1 MKQRFFTVNVEG
13 EKKQYANTV
22 SYGDIAKEYQHK
34 YSAPIMLCKVDG
46 KLRELYKT
54 VRANCFLEFITFS
67 ERIGYE
73 TYRRS
78 VVMMFLEACY
88 HILGVD
94 NLKDVMVLNAI
105 GDGYYCETDSTKPL
119 TKTQVAKIKDH
130 MMKMVEDDIPFY
142 KRTVAMDEAK
152 EVFDRCG
159 MPDKKEL
166 FFYRRVSHVN
176 IYTLNGFEDYFYGY
190 MAPSTGC
197 LKHFDV
203 FKFGKGVMLQFPKR
217 QEPELVRE
225 FIPQRKFSEV
235 CNENRAMAKSLK
247 MDTVAGLNEQICSG
261 RVEEMILVA
270 EAWQEKKIADIASM
284 IVKQPSKKFIM
295 IAGPSSSGKTTFSH
309 RLSIQLIAQ
318 GKQPHAIALDNYFLD
333 REHTPRDVNGDY
345 NFECLEAID
354 VEQFNEDMQAL
365 LRGERVELPTFNFK
379 LGRREYRGDFLQLG
393 PDDILVIEGINGLN
407 DKLSY
412 TLSAENKFKIYISAL
427 TQINIDTHNRI
438 ATTDGRL
445 IRRIVRDA
453 RTRGTT
459 ARETINRWESVR
471 AGEEQNIFPFQE
483 HADVMFNSSLLFEL
497 SVMKTYVEPQLFAI
511 RQGDPAYFEAKRLLK
526 FLDYFV
532 PIPSDIISK
541 NSIIRE
547 FIGGSCF
554 NV

>member
-1 MKQRFFTVNVEG
+1 MSEKYKVHVEG
-13 EKKQYANTV
+13 EVKEYSADTSYAE
-22 SYGDIAKEYQHK
+22 IAKEFQSKHD
-34 YSAPIMLCKVDG
+34 APITLCKVDG

-54 VRANCFLEFITFS
+54 VRADCDLEFITFS

-88 HILGVD
+88 HILGAD
-94 NLKDVMVLNAI
+94 NLKNVAVLNAI
-105 GDGYYCETDSTKPL
+105 GDAYYCETDSEKPL
-119 TKTQVAKIKDH
+119 TKAQIEKIKEH

-142 KRTVAMDEAK
+142 KRTASMDEAK
-152 EVFDRCG
+152 AVFEKCG
-159 MPDKKEL
+159 MSHKKDL

-190 MAPSTGC
+190 MVPSTGC
-197 LKHFDV
+197 LKYFDV

-217 QEPELVRE
+217 SEPTVVRE
-225 FIPQRKFSEV
+225 FVPQKKFTQV
-235 CNENRAMAKSLK
+235 CNENREMAKALH
-247 MDTVAGLNEQICSG
+247 MDTVAGLNDNICSG
-261 RVEEMILVA
+261 NVEEMILVA
-270 EAWQEKKIADIASM
+270 EARQEKKIADIATM
-284 IVKQPSKKFIM
+284 IAKQPSKKFIM

-309 RLSIQLIAQ
+309 RLSIQLKAQ
-318 GKQPHAIALDNYFLD
+318 GKIPHAIALDNYFLD
-333 REHTPRDVNGDY
+333 REHTPKDENGEY

-354 VEQFNEDMQAL
+354 VEQFNKDMTAL
-365 LRGERVELPTFNFK
+365 LNGERVEMPVFNFK
-379 LGRREYRGDFLQLG
+379 LGKREYKGDFLKLG
-393 PDDILVIEGINGLN
+393 DDDILVIEGIHGLN

-412 TLSAENKFKIYISAL
+412 SLSAENKFKIYISAL
-427 TQINIDTHNRI
+427 TQINIDEHNRI

-453 RTRGTT
+453 RTRGNS
-459 ARETINRWESVR
+459 AKETIDRWESVR

-483 HADVMFNSSLLFEL
+483 EADVMFNSSLIFEL
-497 SVMKTYVEPQLFAI
+497 SVLKTYVEPLLFAI
-511 RQGDPAYFEAKRLLK
+511 KQGNQAYFEAKRLLK

-532 PIPSDIISK
+532 PIPSDNINK

>member
-1 MKQRFFTVNVEG
+1 MSEKYKVHVEG
-13 EKKQYANTV
+13 EVKEYSTDT
-22 SYGDIAKEYQHK
+22 SYSDIAKEFQSKHD
-34 YSAPIMLCKVDG
+34 APITLCKVDG

-54 VRANCFLEFITFS
+54 VRADCDLEFITFS

-88 HILGVD
+88 HILGAD
-94 NLKDVMVLNAI
+94 NLKNVAVLNAI
-105 GDGYYCETDSTKPL
+105 GDAYYCETDSEKPL
-119 TKTQVAKIKDH
+119 TKAQIEKIKEH

-142 KRTVAMDEAK
+142 KRTASMDEAK
-152 EVFDRCG
+152 AVFEKCG
-159 MPDKKEL
+159 MSHKKDL

-190 MAPSTGC
+190 MVPSTGC
-197 LKHFDV
+197 LKYFDV

-217 QEPELVRE
+217 SEPTVVRE
-225 FIPQRKFSEV
+225 FVPQKKFTQV
-235 CNENRAMAKSLK
+235 CNENREMAKALH
-247 MDTVAGLNEQICSG
+247 MDTVAGLNDNICSG
-261 RVEEMILVA
+261 NVEEMILVA
-270 EAWQEKKIADIASM
+270 EARQEKKIADIATM
-284 IVKQPSKKFIM
+284 IAKQPSKKFIM

-309 RLSIQLIAQ
+309 RLSIQLKAQ
-318 GKQPHAIALDNYFLD
+318 GKIPHAIALDNYFLD
-333 REHTPRDVNGDY
+333 REHTPKDENGEY

-354 VEQFNEDMQAL
+354 VEQFNKDMTAL
-365 LRGERVELPTFNFK
+365 LKGERVEMPVFNFK
-379 LGRREYRGDFLQLG
+379 LGKREYKGDFLQLG
-393 PDDILVIEGINGLN
+393 DDDILVIEGIHGLN

-412 TLSAENKFKIYISAL
+412 SLSAENKFKIYISAL
-427 TQINIDTHNRI
+427 TQINIDEHNRI

-453 RTRGTT
+453 RTRGSS
-459 ARETINRWESVR
+459 AKETIDRWESVR

-483 HADVMFNSSLLFEL
+483 EADVMFNSSLIFEL
-497 SVMKTYVEPQLFAI
+497 SVLKTYVEPLLFAI
-511 RQGDPAYFEAKRLLK
+511 KQGNQAYFEAKRLLK

-532 PIPSDIISK
+532 PIPSDNINK

>member
-1 MKQRFFTVNVEG
+1 MSEKYKVHVEG
-13 EKKQYANTV
+13 EVKEYSTDT
-22 SYGDIAKEYQHK
+22 SYSDIAKEFQSKHD
-34 YSAPIMLCKVDG
+34 APITLCKVDG

-54 VRANCFLEFITFS
+54 VRADCDLEFITFS

-88 HILGVD
+88 HILGAD
-94 NLKDVMVLNAI
+94 NLKNVAVLNAI
-105 GDGYYCETDSTKPL
+105 GDAYYCETDSEKPL
-119 TKTQVAKIKDH
+119 TKAQIEKIKEH

-142 KRTVAMDEAK
+142 KRTASMDEAK
-152 EVFDRCG
+152 AVFEKCG
-159 MPDKKEL
+159 MSHKKDL

-190 MAPSTGC
+190 MVPSTGC
-197 LKHFDV
+197 LKYFDV

-217 QEPELVRE
+217 SEPTVVRE
-225 FIPQRKFSEV
+225 FVPQKKFTQV
-235 CNENRAMAKSLK
+235 CNENREMAKALH
-247 MDTVAGLNEQICSG
+247 MDTVAGLNDNICSG
-261 RVEEMILVA
+261 NVEEMILVA
-270 EAWQEKKIADIASM
+270 EARQEKKIADIATM

-309 RLSIQLIAQ
+309 RLSIQLKAQ
-318 GKQPHAIALDNYFLD
+318 GKIPHAIALDNYFLD
-333 REHTPRDVNGDY
+333 REHTPKDENGEY

-354 VEQFNEDMQAL
+354 VEQFNKDMTAL
-365 LRGERVELPTFNFK
+365 LKGERVEMPVFNFK
-379 LGRREYRGDFLQLG
+379 LGKREYKGDFLQLG
-393 PDDILVIEGINGLN
+393 DDDILVIEGIHGLN

-412 TLSAENKFKIYISAL
+412 SLSAENKFKIYISAL
-427 TQINIDTHNRI
+427 TQINIDEHNRI

-453 RTRGTT
+453 RTRGSS
-459 ARETINRWESVR
+459 AKETIDRWESVR

-483 HADVMFNSSLLFEL
+483 EADVMFNSSLIFEL
-497 SVMKTYVEPQLFAI
+497 SVLKTYVEPLLFAI
-511 RQGDPAYFEAKRLLK
+511 KQGNQAYFEAKRLLK

-532 PIPSDIISK
+532 PIPSDNINK

>member
-1 MKQRFFTVNVEG
+1 MSEKYKVHVEG
-13 EKKQYANTV
+13 EVKEYSTDT
-22 SYGDIAKEYQHK
+22 SYSDIAKEFQSKHD
-34 YSAPIMLCKVDG
+34 APITLCKVDG

-54 VRANCFLEFITFS
+54 VRADCDLEFITFS

-88 HILGVD
+88 HILGAD
-94 NLKDVMVLNAI
+94 NLKNVAVLNAI
-105 GDGYYCETDSTKPL
+105 GDAYYCETDSEKPL
-119 TKTQVAKIKDH
+119 TKAQIEKIKEH

-142 KRTVAMDEAK
+142 KRTASMDEAK
-152 EVFDRCG
+152 AVFEKCG
-159 MPDKKEL
+159 MSHKKDL

-190 MAPSTGC
+190 MVPSTGC
-197 LKHFDV
+197 LKYFDV

-217 QEPELVRE
+217 SEPTVVRE
-225 FIPQRKFSEV
+225 FVPQKKFTQV
-235 CNENRAMAKSLK
+235 CNENREMAKALH
-247 MDTVAGLNEQICSG
+247 MDTVAGLNDNICSG
-261 RVEEMILVA
+261 NVEEMILVA
-270 EAWQEKKIADIASM
+270 EARQEKKIADIATM
-284 IVKQPSKKFIM
+284 IAKQPSKKFIM

-309 RLSIQLIAQ
+309 RLSIQLKAQ
-318 GKQPHAIALDNYFLD
+318 GKIPHAIALDNYFLD
-333 REHTPRDVNGDY
+333 REHTPKDENGEY

-354 VEQFNEDMQAL
+354 VEQFNKDMTAL
-365 LRGERVELPTFNFK
+365 LNGERVEIPVFNFK
-379 LGRREYRGDFLQLG
+379 LGKREYKGDFLQLG
-393 PDDILVIEGINGLN
+393 DDDILVIEGIHGLN

-412 TLSAENKFKIYISAL
+412 SLSAENKFKIYISAL
-427 TQINIDTHNRI
+427 TQINIDEHNRI

-453 RTRGTT
+453 RTRGSS
-459 ARETINRWESVR
+459 AKETIDRWESVR

-483 HADVMFNSSLLFEL
+483 EADVMFNSSLIFEL
-497 SVMKTYVEPQLFAI
+497 SVLKTYVEPLLFAI
-511 RQGDPAYFEAKRLLK
+511 KQGNQAYFEAKRLLK

-532 PIPSDIISK
+532 PIPSDNINK

>member
-1 MKQRFFTVNVEG
+1 MSEKYKVHVEG
-13 EKKQYANTV
+13 EVKEYSTDTSYAE
-22 SYGDIAKEYQHK
+22 IAKEFQSKHD
-34 YSAPIMLCKVDG
+34 APITLCKVDG

-54 VRANCFLEFITFS
+54 VRADCDLEFITFS

-88 HILGVD
+88 HILGAD
-94 NLKDVMVLNAI
+94 NLKNVAVLNAI
-105 GDGYYCETDSTKPL
+105 GDAYYCETDSEKPL
-119 TKTQVAKIKDH
+119 TKAQIEKIKEH

-142 KRTVAMDEAK
+142 KRTASMDEAK
-152 EVFDRCG
+152 AVFEKCG
-159 MPDKKEL
+159 MSHKKDL

-190 MAPSTGC
+190 MVPSTGC
-197 LKHFDV
+197 LKYFDV
-203 FKFGKGVMLQFPKR
+203 FKFGQGVMLQFPKR
-217 QEPELVRE
+217 SEPTVVRE
-225 FIPQRKFSEV
+225 FVPQKKFTQV
-235 CNENRAMAKSLK
+235 CSENREMAKALH
-247 MDTVAGLNEQICSG
+247 MDTVAGLNDNICSG
-261 RVEEMILVA
+261 NVEEMILVA
-270 EAWQEKKIADIASM
+270 EARQEKKIADIATM
-284 IVKQPSKKFIM
+284 IAKQPSKKFIM

-309 RLSIQLIAQ
+309 RLSIQLKAQ
-318 GKQPHAIALDNYFLD
+318 GKIPHAIALDNYFLD
-333 REHTPRDVNGDY
+333 REHTPKDENGEY

-354 VEQFNEDMQAL
+354 VEQFNKDMTTL
-365 LRGERVELPTFNFK
+365 LNGERVEMPVFNFK
-379 LGRREYRGDFLQLG
+379 LGKREYKGDFLQLG
-393 PDDILVIEGINGLN
+393 DDDILVIEGIHGLN

-412 TLSAENKFKIYISAL
+412 SLSAENKFKIYISAL
-427 TQINIDTHNRI
+427 TQINIDEHNRI

-453 RTRGTT
+453 RTRGSS
-459 ARETINRWESVR
+459 AKETIDRWESVR

-483 HADVMFNSSLLFEL
+483 EADVMFNSSLIFEL
-497 SVMKTYVEPQLFAI
+497 SVLKTYVEPLLFAI
-511 RQGDPAYFEAKRLLK
+511 KQGNQAYFEAKRLLK

-532 PIPSDIISK
+532 PIPSDNINK

>member
-1 MKQRFFTVNVEG
+1 MSEKYKVHVEG
-13 EKKQYANTV
+13 EVKEYSTDT
-22 SYGDIAKEYQHK
+22 SYSDIAKEFQSKHD
-34 YSAPIMLCKVDG
+34 APITLCKVDG

-54 VRANCFLEFITFS
+54 VRADCDLEFITFS

-88 HILGVD
+88 HILGAD
-94 NLKDVMVLNAI
+94 NLKNVAVLNAI
-105 GDGYYCETDSTKPL
+105 GDAYYCETDSEKPVTKA
-119 TKTQVAKIKDH
+119 QIEKIKDH

-142 KRTVAMDEAK
+142 KRTASMDEAK
-152 EVFDRCG
+152 AVFEKCG
-159 MPDKKEL
+159 MSHKKDL

-190 MAPSTGC
+190 MVPSTGC
-197 LKHFDV
+197 LKYFDV

-217 QEPELVRE
+217 SEPTVVRE
-225 FIPQRKFSEV
+225 FVPQKKFTQV
-235 CNENRAMAKSLK
+235 CNENREMAKALH
-247 MDTVAGLNEQICSG
+247 MDTVAGLNDNICSG
-261 RVEEMILVA
+261 NVEEMILVA
-270 EAWQEKKIADIASM
+270 EARQEKKIADIATM
-284 IVKQPSKKFIM
+284 IAKQPSKKFIM

-309 RLSIQLIAQ
+309 RLSIQLKAQ
-318 GKQPHAIALDNYFLD
+318 GKIPHAIALDNYFLD
-333 REHTPRDVNGDY
+333 REQTPKDENGEY

-354 VEQFNEDMQAL
+354 VEQFNKDMTAL
-365 LRGERVELPTFNFK
+365 LNGERVEMPVFNFK
-379 LGRREYRGDFLQLG
+379 LGKREYKGDFLQLG
-393 PDDILVIEGINGLN
+393 DDDILVIEGIHGLN

-412 TLSAENKFKIYISAL
+412 SLSAENKFKIYISAL
-427 TQINIDTHNRI
+427 TQINIDEHNRI

-453 RTRGTT
+453 RTRGSS
-459 ARETINRWESVR
+459 AKETIDRWESVR

-483 HADVMFNSSLLFEL
+483 EADVMFNSSLIFEL
-497 SVMKTYVEPQLFAI
+497 SVLKTYVEPLLFAI
-511 RQGDPAYFEAKRLLK
+511 KQGNQAYFEAKRLLK

-532 PIPSDIISK
+532 PIPSDNINK

>member
-1 MKQRFFTVNVEG
+1 MSEKYKVHVEG
-13 EKKQYANTV
+13 EVKEYPTDTSYAE
-22 SYGDIAKEYQHK
+22 IAKEFQSKHD
-34 YSAPIMLCKVDG
+34 APITLCKVDG

-54 VRANCFLEFITFS
+54 VRADCDLEFITFS

-88 HILGVD
+88 HILGAD
-94 NLKDVMVLNAI
+94 NLKNVAVLNAI
-105 GDGYYCETDSTKPL
+105 GDAYYCETDSEKPL
-119 TKTQVAKIKDH
+119 TKAQIEKIKEH

-142 KRTVAMDEAK
+142 KRTASMDEAK
-152 EVFDRCG
+152 AVFEKCG
-159 MPDKKEL
+159 MSHKKDL

-190 MAPSTGC
+190 MVPSTGC
-197 LKHFDV
+197 LKYFDV

-217 QEPELVRE
+217 SEPTVVRE
-225 FIPQRKFSEV
+225 FVPQKKFTQV
-235 CNENRAMAKSLK
+235 CNENREMAKALH
-247 MDTVAGLNEQICSG
+247 MDTVAGLNDNICSG
-261 RVEEMILVA
+261 NVEEMILVA
-270 EAWQEKKIADIASM
+270 EARQEKKIADIATM
-284 IVKQPSKKFIM
+284 IAKQPSKKFIM

-309 RLSIQLIAQ
+309 RLSIQLKAQ
-318 GKQPHAIALDNYFLD
+318 GKIPHAIALDNYFLD
-333 REHTPRDVNGDY
+333 REHTPKDENGEY

-354 VEQFNEDMQAL
+354 VEQFNKDMTAL
-365 LRGERVELPTFNFK
+365 LNGERVEMPVFNFK
-379 LGRREYRGDFLQLG
+379 LGKREYKGDFLQLG
-393 PDDILVIEGINGLN
+393 DDDILVIEGIHGLN

-412 TLSAENKFKIYISAL
+412 SLSAENKFKIYISAL
-427 TQINIDTHNRI
+427 TQINIDEHNRI

-453 RTRGTT
+453 RTRGSS
-459 ARETINRWESVR
+459 AKETIDRWESVR

-483 HADVMFNSSLLFEL
+483 EADVMFNSSLIFEL
-497 SVMKTYVEPQLFAI
+497 SVLKTYVEPLLFAI
-511 RQGDPAYFEAKRLLK
+511 KQGNQAYFEAKRLLK

-532 PIPSDIISK
+532 PIPSDNINK

>member
-1 MKQRFFTVNVEG
+1 MSEKYKVHVEG
-13 EKKQYANTV
+13 EVKEYSTDT
-22 SYGDIAKEYQHK
+22 SYSDIAKEFQSKHD
-34 YSAPIMLCKVDG
+34 APITLCKVDG

-54 VRANCFLEFITFS
+54 VRADCDLEFITFS

-88 HILGVD
+88 HILGAD
-94 NLKDVMVLNAI
+94 NLKNVAVLNAI
-105 GDGYYCETDSTKPL
+105 GDAYYCETDSEKPL
-119 TKTQVAKIKDH
+119 TKAQIEKIKEH

-142 KRTVAMDEAK
+142 KRTASMDEAK
-152 EVFDRCG
+152 AVFEKCG
-159 MPDKKEL
+159 MSHKKDL

-190 MAPSTGC
+190 MVPSTGC
-197 LKHFDV
+197 LKYFDV

-217 QEPELVRE
+217 SEPTVGRE
-225 FIPQRKFSEV
+225 FVPQKKFTQV
-235 CNENRAMAKSLK
+235 CNENREMAKALH
-247 MDTVAGLNEQICSG
+247 MDTVAGLNDNICSG
-261 RVEEMILVA
+261 NVEEMILVA
-270 EAWQEKKIADIASM
+270 EARQEKKIADIATM
-284 IVKQPSKKFIM
+284 IAKQPSKKFIM

-309 RLSIQLIAQ
+309 RLSIQLKAQ
-318 GKQPHAIALDNYFLD
+318 GKIPHAIALDNYFLD
-333 REHTPRDVNGDY
+333 REHTPKDENGEY

-354 VEQFNEDMQAL
+354 VEQFNKDMTAL
-365 LRGERVELPTFNFK
+365 LNGERVEMPVFNFK
-379 LGRREYRGDFLQLG
+379 LGKREYKGDFLQLG
-393 PDDILVIEGINGLN
+393 DDDILVIEGIHGLN

-412 TLSAENKFKIYISAL
+412 SLSAENKFKIYISAL
-427 TQINIDTHNRI
+427 TQINIDEHNRI

-453 RTRGTT
+453 RTRGSS
-459 ARETINRWESVR
+459 AKETIDRWESVR

-483 HADVMFNSSLLFEL
+483 EADVMFNSSLIFEL
-497 SVMKTYVEPQLFAI
+497 SVLKTYVEPLLFAI
-511 RQGDPAYFEAKRLLK
+511 KQGNQAYFEAKRLLK

-532 PIPSDIISK
+532 PIPSDNINK

>member
-1 MKQRFFTVNVEG
+1 MSEKYKVHVEG
-13 EKKQYANTV
+13 EVKEYSTDT
-22 SYGDIAKEYQHK
+22 SYSDIAKEFQSKHD
-34 YSAPIMLCKVDG
+34 APITLCKVDG

-54 VRANCFLEFITFS
+54 VRADCDLEFITFS

-88 HILGVD
+88 HILGAD
-94 NLKDVMVLNAI
+94 NLKNVAVLNAI
-105 GDGYYCETDSTKPL
+105 GDAYYCETDSEKPL
-119 TKTQVAKIKDH
+119 TKAQIEKIKEH

-142 KRTVAMDEAK
+142 KRTASMDEAK
-152 EVFDRCG
+152 AVFEKCG
-159 MPDKKEL
+159 MSHKKDL

-190 MAPSTGC
+190 MVPSTGC
-197 LKHFDV
+197 LKYFDV

-217 QEPELVRE
+217 SEPTVVRE
-225 FIPQRKFSEV
+225 FVPQKKFTQV
-235 CNENRAMAKSLK
+235 CNENREMAKALH
-247 MDTVAGLNEQICSG
+247 MDTVAGLNDNICSG
-261 RVEEMILVA
+261 NVEEMILVA
-270 EAWQEKKIADIASM
+270 EARQEKKIADIATM
-284 IVKQPSKKFIM
+284 IAKQPSKKFIM

-309 RLSIQLIAQ
+309 RLSIQLKAQ
-318 GKQPHAIALDNYFLD
+318 GKIPHAIALDNYFLD
-333 REHTPRDVNGDY
+333 REHTPKDENGEY

-354 VEQFNEDMQAL
+354 VEQFNKDMTAL
-365 LRGERVELPTFNFK
+365 LNGERVEMPVFNFK
-379 LGRREYRGDFLQLG
+379 LGKREYKGDFLKLG
-393 PDDILVIEGINGLN
+393 DDDILVIEGIHGLN

-412 TLSAENKFKIYISAL
+412 SLSAENKFKIYISAL
-427 TQINIDTHNRI
+427 TQINIDEHNRI

-453 RTRGTT
+453 RTRGNS
-459 ARETINRWESVR
+459 AKETIDRWESVR

-483 HADVMFNSSLLFEL
+483 EADVMFNSSLIFEL
-497 SVMKTYVEPQLFAI
+497 SVLKTYVEPLLFAI
-511 RQGDPAYFEAKRLLK
+511 KQGNQAYFEAKRLLK

-532 PIPSDIISK
+532 PIPSDNINK

>member
-1 MKQRFFTVNVEG
+1 MSEKYKVHVEG
-13 EKKQYANTV
+13 EVKEYSADTSYAE
-22 SYGDIAKEYQHK
+22 IAKEFQSKHD
-34 YSAPIMLCKVDG
+34 APITLCKVDG

-54 VRANCFLEFITFS
+54 VRADCDLEFITFS

-88 HILGVD
+88 HILGAD
-94 NLKDVMVLNAI
+94 NLKNVAVLNAI
-105 GDGYYCETDSTKPL
+105 GDAYYCETDSEKPL
-119 TKTQVAKIKDH
+119 TKAQIEKIKEH

-142 KRTVAMDEAK
+142 KRTASMDEAK
-152 EVFDRCG
+152 AVFEKCG
-159 MPDKKEL
+159 MSHKKDL

-190 MAPSTGC
+190 MVPSTGC
-197 LKHFDV
+197 LKYFDV

-217 QEPELVRE
+217 SEPTVVRE
-225 FIPQRKFSEV
+225 FVPQKKFTQV
-235 CNENRAMAKSLK
+235 CNENREMAKALH
-247 MDTVAGLNEQICSG
+247 MDTVAGLNDNICSG
-261 RVEEMILVA
+261 NVEEMILVA
-270 EAWQEKKIADIASM
+270 EARQEKKIADIATM
-284 IVKQPSKKFIM
+284 IAKQPSKKFIM

-309 RLSIQLIAQ
+309 RLSIQLKAQ
-318 GKQPHAIALDNYFLD
+318 GKIPHAIALDNYFLD
-333 REHTPRDVNGDY
+333 REHTPKDENGEY

-354 VEQFNEDMQAL
+354 VEQFNKDMTAL
-365 LRGERVELPTFNFK
+365 LNGERVEMPVFNFK
-379 LGRREYRGDFLQLG
+379 LGKREYKGDFLKLG
-393 PDDILVIEGINGLN
+393 DDDILVIEGIHGLN

-412 TLSAENKFKIYISAL
+412 SLSAENKFKIYISAL
-427 TQINIDTHNRI
+427 TQINIDEHNRI

-453 RTRGTT
+453 RTRGSS
-459 ARETINRWESVR
+459 AKETIDRWESVR

-483 HADVMFNSSLLFEL
+483 EADVMFNSSLIFEL
-497 SVMKTYVEPQLFAI
+497 SVLKTYVEPLLFAI
-511 RQGDPAYFEAKRLLK
+511 KQGNQAYFEAKRLLK

-532 PIPSDIISK
+532 PIPSDNINK

>member
-1 MKQRFFTVNVEG
+1 MSEKYKVHVEG
-13 EKKQYANTV
+13 EVKEYSTDTSYA
-22 SYGDIAKEYQHK
+22 DIAKEYQDK
-34 YSAPIMLCKVDG
+34 YDAPITLCKVDG

-54 VRANCFLEFITFS
+54 VRADCDVEFISFS

-94 NLKDVMVLNAI
+94 NLKNVAVLNAI
-105 GDGYYCETDSTKPL
+105 GDAYYCETDSEKPL
-119 TKTQVAKIKDH
+119 TKAQVEKIKDH

-142 KRTVAMDEAK
+142 KRTASMDEAK
-152 EVFDRCG
+152 AVFEKCG
-159 MPDKKEL
+159 MSHKKDL

-190 MAPSTGC
+190 MVPSTGC
-197 LKHFDV
+197 LKYFDV

-217 QEPELVRE
+217 SEPTVVRE
-225 FIPQRKFSEV
+225 FIPQKKFTQV
-235 CNENRAMAKSLK
+235 CNENREMAKSLG
-247 MDTVAGLNEQICSG
+247 MDTVAGLNDKICSG
-261 RVEEMILVA
+261 NVEEMILVA
-270 EAWQEKKIADIASM
+270 EARQEKKIADIASV
-284 IVKQPSKKFIM
+284 IANKPSIKFVM

-309 RLSIQLIAQ
+309 RLSIQLKAQ
-318 GKQPHAIALDNYFLD
+318 GKIPHAIALDNYFLD
-333 REHTPRDVNGDY
+333 REHTPKDENGEY

-354 VEQFNEDMQAL
+354 VEQFNKDMTNL
-365 LRGERVELPTFNFK
+365 LKGERVEMPVFNFK
-379 LGRREYRGDFLQLG
+379 LGKREYKGDYLQLG
-393 PDDILVIEGINGLN
+393 EDDILVIEGIHGLN

-412 TLSAENKFKIYISAL
+412 SLSAENKFKIYISAL
-427 TQINIDTHNRI
+427 TQINIDEHNRI

-445 IRRIVRDA
+445 IRRIVRDS
-453 RTRGTT
+453 RTRGTS

-471 AGEEQNIFPFQE
+471 AGEEKNIFPFQE
-483 HADVMFNSSLLFEL
+483 DADVMFNSSLIFEL
-497 SVMKTYVEPQLFAI
+497 SVLKTYVEPQLFAI
-511 RQGDPAYFEAKRLLK
+511 KQGDPAYFEAKRLLK

-532 PIPSDIISK
+532 PIPSDNINK

>member
-1 MKQRFFTVNVEG
+1 MSETLYKVKVEG
-13 EKKQYANTV
+13 EVREYSADV
-22 SYGDIAKEYQHK
+22 SYGDVAKEFQHK
-34 YSAPIMLCKVDG
+34 YDSPIMLCLVDNN
-46 KLRELYKT
+46 LCELYKN
-54 VRANCFLEFITFS
+54 VRQDCTLEFVPFT

-88 HILGVD
+88 HILGAD
-94 NLKDVMVLNAI
+94 NLKNVVVLNAI
-105 GDGYYCETDSTKPL
+105 GDAYYCETDSEKPL
-119 TKTQVAKIKDH
+119 TKPQIDKIKDH
-130 MMKMVEDDIPFY
+130 MFRMVEDDVPFY
-142 KRTVAMDEAK
+142 KRTVIMREAREIFEK
-152 EVFDRCG
+152 CG
-159 MPDKKEL
+159 MSHKKDL

-197 LKHFDV
+197 LKYFDV

-217 QEPELVRE
+217 QEYGTVRD
-225 FIPQRKFSEV
+225 FVPQKKFTQV
-235 CNENRAMAKSLK
+235 CNENRAMAQSMH
-247 MDTVAGLNEQICSG
+247 MDTVAGLNRQICNG
-261 RVEEMILVA
+261 HVEEMVLVA
-270 EAWQEKKIADIASM
+270 EAWQEKRIADIAAM

-309 RLSIQLIAQ
+309 RLSIQLTAQ
-318 GKQPHAIALDNYFLD
+318 GKIPHAIALDNYFLN
-333 REHTPRDVNGDY
+333 REQTPVDEKGNF

-354 VEQFNEDMQAL
+354 VEQFNKDMQAL
-365 LRGERVELPTFNFK
+365 LKGERVELPSFNFK
-379 LGRREYRGDFLQLG
+379 LGRREYKGDYLQLG
-393 PDDILVIEGINGLN
+393 PDDILVIEGIHGLN

-412 TLSAENKFKIYISAL
+412 SLSSENKFKIYISAL
-427 TQINIDTHNRI
+427 TQINIDEHNRI

-445 IRRIVRDA
+445 IRRIVRDS

-459 ARETINRWESVR
+459 ARETILRWESVR
-471 AGEEQNIFPFQE
+471 AGEEKNIFPFQE
-483 HADVMFNSSLLFEL
+483 EADVMFNSSLLFEL
-497 SVMKTYVEPQLFAI
+497 SVLKTYVEPQLFAI
-511 RQGDPAYFEAKRLLK
+511 EQGDPAFYEAKRLLK

-532 PIPSDIISK
+532 PIPSDNINK